1 MRKNLMIKKY
11 YTAIT
16 CAILLLA
23 GCNIPK
29 KITQPNNISRIPEV
43 YQQAT
48 LDSNSIA
55 TQSWKS
61 FFADSVLQQLID
73 TALAFNPDLLS
84 AAQQVNIAGTY
95 VSMSK
100 ALTMPALDAV
110 INLQADRYAFYT
122 MNGVGNADLNKSS
135 NITPDMR
142 IPNVVPDFLI
152 GLRSQWEIDVWGKLR
167 NMKKSAAARYLS
179 TVQAKRFLQTN
190 LVAEVAYQY
199 YELIG
204 LDYEIEIVRK
214 NIQLQEQALEIVR
227 AQKLGGRATE
237 LAVLQFEAQTKRTRG
252 IEFAVKQQIA
262 ESENRINMLLGRY
275 PQQIKRG
282 SSLMEL
288 TIPGK
293 ISTGIPANLLLNRPD
308 VNAAMHDLTAAY
320 ADVAAARAMYYPS
333 FTISPFIGFQGFR
346 LASFFDATSIAAG
359 IAGNITGPIF
369 NKRRIRGQYSINEAQ
384 AKQAWLNYNKSMQ
397 TAVMEVQNSLQG
409 FTNLASQFNL
419 KQGEV
424 SSLSAAIGT
433 ANDLY
438 TNGYANYLEVI
449 TAQKSLL
456 DAEIELTLMKKV
468 QLQTMVALYR
478 SAGGGYQ

>member
-1 MRKNLMIKKY
+1 MRKDLFIKKCSSG
-11 YTAIT
+11 IV
-16 CAILLLA
+16 CAMWLLT

-29 KITQPNNISRIPEV
+29 KITQPGNISNMPASYLQATTDSNNIAAQP
-43 YQQAT
+43 
-48 LDSNSIA
+48 
-55 TQSWKS
+55 WKT
-61 FFADSVLQQLID
+61 FFAESMLQQLID
-73 TALAFNPDLLS
+73 TALANNQDLLI
-84 AAQQVNIAGTY
+84 AALQINIAGTY

-100 ALTMPALDAV
+100 ALTTPTLDAV
-110 INLQADRYAFYT
+110 VNMQADRYAFYT
-122 MNGVGNADLNKSS
+122 MNGVGNYDLNKSS
-135 NITPDMR
+135 NITPEMR
-142 IPNVVPDFLI
+142 IPDIVPDFLI

-167 NMKKSAAARYLS
+167 NMKKSAAARYLA
-179 TVQAKRFLQTN
+179 TVQGRLFLQTN
-190 LVAEVAYQY
+190 LVAEVAYRY

-262 ESENRINMLLGRY
+262 ETENRLNMLLGRY

-282 SSLMEL
+282 SSLMKLSVL
-288 TIPGK
+288 TK
-293 ISTGIPANLLLNRPD
+293 LSTGIPANLLLNRPD
-308 VNAAMHDLTAAY
+308 VNAAMHQLTAAY

-333 FTISPFIGFQGFR
+333 FAISPFIGFQGFR
-346 LASFFDATSIAAG
+346 LPSFFDATSIAAG

-369 NKRRIRGQYSINEAQ
+369 NRKKIRGQYSINEAQ
-384 AKQAWLNYNKSMQ
+384 ARQAWLTYNKLMQ
-397 TAVMEVQNSLQG
+397 TAVMEVQNGLQG
-409 FTNLASQFNL
+409 MDNLNNQFVL
-419 KQGEV
+419 KEGEV
-424 SSLSAAIGT
+424 ASLATAIGT

-456 DAEIELTLMKKV
+456 DAEIEMTLLKKV
-468 QLQTMVALYR
+468 QLQTTVALYR
-478 SAGGGYQ
+478 AAGGGYK

>member
-1 MRKNLMIKKY
+1 M
-11 YTAIT
+11 
-16 CAILLLA
+16 LLLT

-29 KITQPNNISRIPEV
+29 KITQPGNISRMPV
-43 YQQAT
+43 TYLQAAA
-48 LDSNSIA
+48 DSNNIA
-55 TQSWKS
+55 AQPWKT
-61 FFADSVLQQLID
+61 FFAESMLQQLID
-73 TALAFNPDLLS
+73 TALANNPDLLS
-84 AAQQVNIAGTY
+84 AAQQINIAGTY

-100 ALTMPALDAV
+100 ALTMPTLDAV
-110 INLQADRYAFYT
+110 VNMQADRYAFYT

-167 NMKKSAAARYLS
+167 NMKKSAASRYLA
-179 TVQAKRFLQTN
+179 TVQGKLFLQTN
-190 LVAEVAYQY
+190 IVAEVAYRY
-199 YELIG
+199 YELLG
-204 LDYEIEIVRK
+204 LDYEIEVVRK
-214 NIQLQEQALEIVR
+214 NIRLQEQALEIVR

-275 PQQIKRG
+275 PQEIKRG

-308 VNAAMHDLTAAY
+308 VNAAMHQLTAAY

-346 LASFFDATSIAAG
+346 LPSFFDATSIAAG
-359 IAGNITGPIF
+359 IAGNITGPLF

-384 AKQAWLNYNKSMQ
+384 ARQAWLSYNKSMQ

-409 FTNLASQFNL
+409 MDNLNNQFVL
-419 KQGEV
+419 KEGEV
-424 SSLSAAIGT
+424 ASLATAIGT

-456 DAEIELTLMKKV
+456 DAEIEMTLLKKV

-478 SAGGGYQ
+478 AAGGGYK

>member
-1 MRKNLMIKKY
+1 MLKNLLLIKWS
-11 YTAIT
+11 TGIACI
-16 CAILLLA
+16 ILLLNA
-23 GCNIPK
+23 CNIPQ
-29 KITQPNNISRIPEV
+29 KINQPHNISRLPATYPKEV
-43 YQQAT
+43 A
-48 LDSNSIA
+48 DSNNIA
-55 TQSWKS
+55 ALAWKT

-73 TALAFNPDLLS
+73 TALANNPDLLS

-95 VSMSK
+95 VSISK
-100 ALTMPALDAV
+100 ALTMPTLDAV

-142 IPNVVPDFLI
+142 IPGLVPDVLI
-152 GLRSQWEIDVWGKLR
+152 GLRSQWELDVWGKLR
-167 NMKKSAAARYLS
+167 NMKKSAAARYLA
-179 TVQAKRFLQTN
+179 TVQGTRFLQTN
-190 LVAEVAYQY
+190 LVAEVAYLY
-199 YELIG
+199 YELLG

-288 TIPGK
+288 SIPGK
-293 ISTGIPANLLLNRPD
+293 INIGIPANLLLNRTD
-308 VNAAMHDLTAAY
+308 VNAAMHELTAAY
-320 ADVAAARAMYYPS
+320 TDVAAARAMYYPS
-333 FTISPFIGFQGFR
+333 FNISPIFGFQGFR
-346 LASFFDATSIAAG
+346 LASIFNATSIAAG
-359 IAGNITGPIF
+359 MVGNITGPLL

-384 AKQAWLNYNKSMQ
+384 AKQAWLKYNRTMQ
-397 TAVMEVQNSLQG
+397 NAVMEVQNSLQG
-409 FTNLASQFNL
+409 FSNLASQFNL

-424 SSLSAAIGT
+424 NSLSAAIET
-433 ANDLY
+433 ANELY

-456 DAEIELTLMKKV
+456 DAEIEMTLLKKV

-478 SAGGGYQ
+478 SAGGGYR